1 MVSRFIQAG
10 SDARFTIYH
19 AELRPWLWALTL
31 TENCRIFQHLS
42 VADIIKKI
50 FNELG
55 FSDYRF
61 KLMYPHEPREYCVQY
76 QETAFNFISR
86 LMEDEGMFYF
96 FEHQANQHTLII
108 ADDLCVHPACPG
120 IDTARFCHSPNNTTP
135 EDVITQCQFGQ
146 QMVSGQYAVDDF
158 NFEIPTVRLRTQ
170 VGGPCGDYRIYEYAA
185 GYGKRDQG
193 DTKVRRRIEAHELE
207 HQLLEGQSHCF
218 SFTAGHQFKLT
229 EHIRAEFNRSYVLR
243 WVAHTLSLTH
253 YSNAFKAFPVELP
266 FRPPLTTPKPKIVS
280 TQTAM
285 VAGPNGEEIYTDQY
299 GRIKVQFHWDQEG
312 QYDENSSCWIRVNQ
326 GLAGKTWGNLFIP
339 RIGQEVII
347 SFLNGNPD
355 TPIVTGAVYNGRQPV
370 PYPLPAEQTKS
381 TLKTNSSKGGAP
393 FANYNELRF
402 EDKMGQEE
410 IYLQG
415 EKDWNILI
423 KNDKSQ
429 IIGHD
434 ETLSVANNRRKTV
447 GVNQSETIGAN
458 KSIQVGANHDETIGS
473 NMSLTVNNNKT
484 ETVAMASAETIGAG
498 KALTIGGGY
507 QVSVGAGMNTTVG
520 LGQFE
525 EIGLVKHVIVG
536 NKIVFECGLTPISLS

>member
-1 MVSRFIQAG
+1 MPKKIFGLPFGADKLLFKSLQGEEQLSKPFHFNLELLSQVDDLKFSQIIGQNLGITIQFPEDNQRYIHGMVSRFIQAG

-31 TENCRIFQHLS
+31 TENCRS
-42 VADIIKKI
+42 VAEIIKKI

-96 FEHQANQHTLII
+96 FEHQADKHTLII
-108 ADDLCVHPACPG
+108 ADDLGVHPACSG
-120 IDTARFCHSPNNTTP
+120 IDTARFCHSPNDTTP
-135 EDVITQCQFGQ
+135 E
-146 QMVSGQYAVDDF
+146 YA
-158 NFEIPTVRLRTQ
+158 
-170 VGGPCGDYRIYEYAA
+170 
-185 GYGKRDQG
+185 KRDQG

-253 YSNAFKAFPVELP
+253 YSNAFKALPVELP

-280 TQTAM
+280 TQTAI
-285 VAGPNGEEIYTDQY
+285 VTGPSGEEIYTDQY

-423 KNDKSQ
+423 KND
-429 IIGHD
+429 
-434 ETLSVANNRRKTV
+434 
-447 GVNQSETIGAN
+447 
-458 KSIQVGANHDETIGS
+458 
-473 NMSLTVNNNKT
+473 
-484 ETVAMASAETIGAG
+484 
-498 KALTIGGGY
+498 
-507 QVSVGAGMNTTVG
+507 
-520 LGQFE
+520 
-525 EIGLVKHVIVG
+525 
-536 NKIVFECGLTPISLS
+536 